1 MFSFHKPKVYRSS
14 KGCCICKAKSSSSR
28 FTDSKKYEDDFIK
41 CFVLE
46 ERRTGEICNA
56 CVLLVKRWKKL
67 PVGTD
72 RNWNH
77 VVDARAGPGIK
88 SLTKFKS
95 KNKKKKLKDV
105 NEKLEKIIKKKHVY
119 QKRERE
125 DSPAMSDDFTE
136 EDCNGSGSK
145 NSSRAGS
152 PEENCDTI
160 TEAKLLNLALS
171 YFKQEMICCGM
182 VFKGRNGEVMMDGT
196 LVKPC
201 SGSVSKR
208 QQQQQLQQQQQQ
220 QQQEITT
227 LRKSPSTSPSHSSAS
242 TSPAYSVESAVESSI
257 SKLSKPIMNH
267 RFYESSSDSGYDESS
282 NQGVGESKLAKII
295 QNSTSSIGIKVE
307 PPKNVTLKTIPISEA
322 VRIKNEVPIK
332 LVPMKP
338 ISLSTNL
345 TLSNLTLNDG
355 TSITSNPLVD
365 FAIHASSRQPVTN

>member
-1 MFSFHKPKVYRSS
+1 
-14 KGCCICKAKSSSSR
+14 
-28 FTDSKKYEDDFIK
+28 
-41 CFVLE
+41 
-46 ERRTGEICNA
+46 
-56 CVLLVKRWKKL
+56 
-67 PVGTD
+67 
-72 RNWNH
+72 
-77 VVDARAGPGIK
+77 
-88 SLTKFKS
+88 
-95 KNKKKKLKDV
+95 
-105 NEKLEKIIKKKHVY
+105 
-119 QKRERE
+119 
-125 DSPAMSDDFTE
+125 
-136 EDCNGSGSK
+136 
-145 NSSRAGS
+145 
-152 PEENCDTI
+152 
-160 TEAKLLNLALS
+160 
-171 YFKQEMICCGM
+171 MICCGM

-208 QQQQQLQQQQQQ
+208 QQQQQLQQQQQ